1 MHGNG
6 LALVQ
11 PGMKIFALQHASQ
24 PIVGTQTDDI
34 FGGHFAE
41 PFAVVADFRFFL
53 VEDFVDLRE
62 VRFGIGVDLLA
73 RQRRARF
80 GYASGVANHGGE
92 ITDQEN
98 GGMAQVLK
106 MLDLAQDHGV
116 AQVKIGG
123 RGVHTEIDTQRF
135 AGFQRVIELGFQ
147 LGFRNDFSDA
157 FFQVGELFFD
167 GFEFHLS
174 HGSASQEQRC
184 RAKARRYVS
193 SITKSRARGGRRF
206 CISLP
211 GQS

>member
-1 MHGNG
+1 MREIG
-6 LALVQ
+6 L
-11 PGMKIFALQHASQ
+11 
-24 PIVGTQTDDI
+24 
-34 FGGHFAE
+34 
-41 PFAVVADFRFFL
+41 
-53 VEDFVDLRE
+53 
-62 VRFGIGVDLLA
+62 GIGVDLLA
-73 RQRRARF
+73 RQRRAGF
-80 GYASGVANHGGE
+80 GYASGVADHGGE
-92 ITDQEN
+92 IADQKN
-98 GGMAQVLK
+98 SGVAQILK
-106 MLDLAQDHGV
+106 MLQLAKDHGV
-116 AQVKIGG
+116 AKMKIGG
-123 RGVHTEIDTQRF
+123 RGIHAEIGAQRL

-157 FFQVGELFFD
+157 FFQVGKLFFD